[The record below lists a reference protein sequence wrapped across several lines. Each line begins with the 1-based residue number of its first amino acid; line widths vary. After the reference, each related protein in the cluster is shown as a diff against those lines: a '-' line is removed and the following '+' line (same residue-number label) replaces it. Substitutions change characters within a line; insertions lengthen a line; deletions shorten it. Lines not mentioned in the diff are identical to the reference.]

1 MIDTVNIP
9 ANIYDAN
16 LPTPN
21 VYFCTVTHC
30 IEGARTLYIAADSS
44 GSAIQKIRRHFRHH
58 HNLALYR
65 GNCDIKLRRFRLGDY
80 LECPQG
86 LQEAGEHAAMAHERS
101 TVAALA
107 TRQQEVDKL
116 VAELATPEGRQA
128 STDWAQVEAGL
139 AEELRALA

>member
-1 MIDTVNIP
+1 MIDTADIP
-9 ANIYDAN
+9 ASVYDAS

-21 VYFCTVTHC
+21 VYFVTVHHNSDGT
-30 IEGARTLYIAADSS
+30 RTLYIASDSS
-44 GSAIQKIRRHFRHH
+44 GGAIQKVRRHFRHH
-58 HNLALYR
+58 HQLALYR

-107 TRQQEVDKL
+107 TRQKEVERL
-116 VAELATPEGRQA
+116 VADLTTLEEEV

-139 AEELRALA
+139 AEELRAMT